1 MRYPSLLLAGLLAIL
16 AVPAVADTPQFDLT
30 IKDHRFEPETLVV
43 PVGTKVKL
51 KISNLDRTPE
61 EFESHELNREKVIG
75 GGKTAVV
82 FVGPLEAGEY
92 RFFGEFN
99 QDTAQGRIVAE

>member
-1 MRYPSLLLAGLLAIL
+1 MRYPSLLLAGVLAIL
-16 AVPAVADTPQFDLT
+16 AVPALADTPQFDLT

-51 KISNLDRTPE
+51 KISNLDSTPE